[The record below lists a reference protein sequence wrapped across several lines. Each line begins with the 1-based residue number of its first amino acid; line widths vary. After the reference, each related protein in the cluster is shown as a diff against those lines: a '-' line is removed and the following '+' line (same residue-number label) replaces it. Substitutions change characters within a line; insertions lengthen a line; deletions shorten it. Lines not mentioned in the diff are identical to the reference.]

1 MKKFSQ
7 IVSRLIDSYRQE
19 QYKPVLEMATISKKL
34 KVGNTTYKVAVHGP
48 ASKDRPYPHI
58 HIYKKDDVYP
68 YKEFNFEISLV
79 DLLCYDELNLVTM
92 IDKEKH
98 LNITNRN
105 KCSWKGYR
113 GLHDEFEDW
122 LERPS
127 EFPGDFNNNLEAIVW
142 NYDNES
148 NEDDAL
154 LNYIKDHGKK
164 VNNKHKIYFKK

>member
-19 QYKPVLEMATISKKL
+19 QYEPVLEMATISKKL

-48 ASKDRPYPHI
+48 ASKD
-58 HIYKKDDVYP
+58 P

-127 EFPGDFNNNLEAIVW
+127 EFPGISTTTW
-142 NYDNES
+142 K
-148 NEDDAL
+148 L
-154 LNYIKDHGKK
+154 LFGIMIMKTMKTMHY
-164 VNNKHKIYFKK
+164 